1 MRYDYHVWAD
11 GHRWGY
17 DIYDLESSRYL
28 EDSVEFGGVTC
39 PECIEESRQ
48 TWTNEETAER
58 NAVKRI
64 KELESK

>member
-11 GHRWGY
+11 GQRWGY
-17 DIYDLESSRYL
+17 DIYDPDDVIECNGETL
-28 EDSVEFGGVTC
+28 
-39 PECIEESRQ
+39 PECIEESSK